1 MREFYVWGG
10 VFRSNELAWAKP
22 EPTPASLEKGSFEL
36 HGPYATE
43 ADARRAQK
51 EFTMRNVDVCAH
63 RMVLADVA
71 TAEAEAWTHGL
82 RAACPA

>member
-10 VFRSNELAWAKP
+10 VFRSNELAWA
-22 EPTPASLEKGSFEL
+22 EPGPSPASLERGTFEL
-36 HGPYATE
+36 HGPYPTE
-43 ADARRAQK
+43 AEARRAQK

-63 RMVLADVA
+63 RMVLADVSKSD
-71 TAEAEAWTHGL
+71 AEDWTNRL